1 MPSNYVKITEI
12 KKIAKGLNMRISQ
25 QAIIDSNDFV
35 ADLLKKAAY
44 RAKMNGRVTIMPQDL

>member
-12 KKIAKGLNMRISQ
+12 KKITGGLNMRISQ
-25 QAIIDSNDFV
+25 NALIGTNGIV
-35 ADLLKKAAY
+35 ADMIKKAAY